1 MTQTPHCL
9 PWVPHVNLL
18 VHLILNIETLKIEN
32 VIFLGQNYK
41 CGIFSSYENMQRNKQ
56 KSFFPPPNW
65 NQGLIPVSKLWK
77 WKLIFGRQP
86 RCWSPRTRT
95 PSLTNARARTHTPTV
110 PHPVSVCMRYVLG
123 IASVCLC
130 WSRQSWARPTDHHQ
144 EEETEELGQQ
154 RQQQRGHRRRQE
166 AQPGHQLQPLQ
177 SGTCKHQLHSVCLLL
192 LCHFIIYFFFKYCFL
207 SLHACL
213 QGWTKAGNITSLA
226 PKLFNL
232 KQNN

>member
-1 MTQTPHCL
+1 MWDIFQLWKHAKKQTK
-9 PWVPHVNLL
+9 
-18 VHLILNIETLKIEN
+18 E
-32 VIFLGQNYK
+32 F
-41 CGIFSSYENMQRNKQ
+41 FS
-56 KSFFPPPNW
+56 P
-65 NQGLIPVSKLWK
+65 SKLESGAGI
-77 WKLIFGRQP
+77 IFGRQP

-192 LCHFIIYFFFKYCFL
+192 LCHFIIYFFL
-207 SLHACL
+207 SIVFCLCMHACRDEQRQEIL
-213 QGWTKAGNITSLA
+213 LA
-226 PKLFNL
+226 
-232 KQNN
+232 